1 MQYRTM
7 SQTAV
12 VLDQS
17 LPRLPHIRFQP
28 LHHQLLDT
36 GGFPIL
42 ALMRFRVVL
51 VLVNVWVLL
60 IVHRQLAHFVSFNV
74 YNAS

>member
-12 VLDQS
+12 V
-17 LPRLPHIRFQP
+17 RLQP

-36 GGFPIL
+36 GGLPIL

-60 IVHRQLAHFVSFNV
+60 LIVHRQLAHFVSFNV
-74 YNAS
+74 YYSS